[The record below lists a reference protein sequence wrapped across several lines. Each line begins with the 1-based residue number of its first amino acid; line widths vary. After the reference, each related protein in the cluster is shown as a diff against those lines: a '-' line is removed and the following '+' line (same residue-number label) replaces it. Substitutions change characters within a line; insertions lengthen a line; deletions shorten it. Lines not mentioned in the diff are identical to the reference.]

1 MISQIAKK
9 KYLAEILVLVGI
21 LITISSAV
29 MFYFEPYFYFGFLSG
44 LVISIIGKSIYNSVR
59 RNIKEDIVP
68 QLYREHLGSN
78 LYRQSEGFSQSE
90 VYSSHLLKMHER
102 FISEDL
108 ISGEIF
114 NRKYKMS
121 EIFLYDTLPN
131 SKKPISSIVFSGLF
145 IQVNLESR
153 LPDSVYVIPKE
164 SEQFDYLPLK
174 NKRATSNAL
183 IDQTFDVYSRDK
195 NGVNKLF
202 ETPFSESLT
211 EVNKRY
217 KKLFVAVKKHAT
229 YIAIDSRKE
238 VFTIRMFRPLNKQFL
253 DDLTNEIEAIKTII
267 CSLVTNMSW
276 QITLVVL

>member
-1 MISQIAKK
+1 MVMKMIKQIVKK

-21 LITISSAV
+21 LITIGSAV

-44 LVISIIGKSIYNSVR
+44 LLITIIGKSIYNSVR

-68 QLYREHLGSN
+68 QLYREHLGSS
-78 LYRQSEGFSQSE
+78 LYRPSEGFSQSE
-90 VYSSHLLKMHER
+90 VYNSHLLKTHER

-108 ISGEIF
+108 ISGELY

-121 EIFLYDTLPN
+121 EIFLYDTLAN
-131 SKKPISSIVFSGLF
+131 SKKTISSIVFSGLF

-153 LPDSVYVIPKE
+153 LPDSVYVIPKG

-174 NKRATSNAL
+174 NKRVTSNDL
-183 IDQTFDVYSRDK
+183 IDSTFDVYSRDK
-195 NGVNKLF
+195 SGVEKLF
-202 ETPFSESLT
+202 KTPFSEALIQ
-211 EVNKRY
+211 VNEKY

-238 VFTIRMFRPLNKQFL
+238 LFTIRMFRPLNKQFL

-267 CSLVTNMSW
+267 HSLVAD
-276 QITLVVL
+276 IG